1 MFETTS
7 KPMAEMHTAIKALID
22 ADQFWPDTMK

>member
-7 KPMAEMHTAIKALID
+7 KPMAEKHTAITALID
-22 ADQFWPDTMK
+22 ADQFWPGPMK